1 MQIATPIS
9 GSPQNQ
15 SRQER
20 RVNRTRKKL
29 MDAARSVFADKG
41 FDLATVDDITER
53 ADIGKGT
60 FYYHFENR
68 QDLIQTIIKS
78 VLDDLASRMEVACKD
93 KEELPDILDA
103 MIGAHIVFFAE
114 RWEDFVLYYQ
124 GRADMTLNEGYEGIQ
139 TPFIDYLKV
148 IEKLVDAAISRQIPN
163 PVLRR
168 LACAIAGFISGYYSF
183 AVVTTTGEDVDK
195 TLVSLRSAFVSS
207 LVRFINEALPDTGS
221 ESVGLSS

>member
-1 MQIATPIS
+1 MQTIVPVS
-9 GSPQNQ
+9 GSAHIP
-15 SRQER
+15 SRQQR
-20 RVNRTRKKL
+20 RVTKTRQKL
-29 MDAARSVFADKG
+29 LDAARSVFANKG

-60 FYYHFENR
+60 FYYHFDNR
-68 QDLIQTIIKS
+68 QDLVQTIIKG
-78 VLDDLASRMEVACKD
+78 VLDDLGQRMGKACKG
-93 KEELPDILDA
+93 KEELPEILDA
-103 MIGAHIVFFAE
+103 MIGAHIEFFSE

-124 GRADMTLNEGYEGIQ
+124 GRADLTLNEGYEGIQ

-148 IEKLVDAAISRQIPN
+148 IESLVDSAISRQIPD

-221 ESVGLSS
+221 ESVRLNA

>member
-1 MQIATPIS
+1 MQIAVPIS
-9 GSPQNQ
+9 GSPANQ
-15 SRQER
+15 SRQQR
-20 RVNRTRKKL
+20 RVNRTRRKL
-29 MDAARSVFADKG
+29 LDAARSVFADKG
-41 FDLATVDDITER
+41 FDAATVDDITER

-78 VLDDLASRMEVACKD
+78 VLDDLAGQMEEACKD

-103 MIGAHIVFFAE
+103 MIGAHIDFFSK
-114 RWEDFVLYYQ
+114 RWEDFVMYYQ

-148 IEKLVDAAISRQIPN
+148 IEELVDSAISRQIPD

-221 ESVGLSS
+221 ESVGLST